1 MDEFLDQFCEDHI
14 NGGYG
19 DILDQLAAEEFDQE
33 GDFYCSE
40 CDDEGCECCW
50 EHDDCPLDGDHETGL
65 RDAGWGTDE
74 DYGCFGGDDDFGG
87 W

>member
-1 MDEFLDQFCEDHI
+1 MDQYLDQFIEDHI

-19 DILDQLAAEEFDQE
+19 YILDELSAEECAE
-33 GDFYCSE
+33 SE
-40 CDDEGCECCW
+40 PFCPNCDDEGCDHCSMPA
-50 EHDDCPLDGDHETGL
+50 DTPLDGDHETGL

-74 DYGCFGGDDDFGG
+74 DYGGYGEDFGD